1 VKVIKNNDK
10 SIKRGVEKLFYGFV
24 NFLTQAGQQK
34 ALATCQGAHIR
45 GQLIRLKEQMP
56 TDTRSTFEV
65 DRSLFIGNIPRNL
78 TETSFRAELEKIH
91 GSIESTRLKNGF
103 GFVSYT
109 SSEEAQKAFRKL
121 MGHTIMNKKIN
132 VEFTEGPKTMTPA
145 EHGLQQE
152 VKTLHLSGL
161 TAAVKDCHIRSYF
174 RQFGALVRVY
184 IPKVPTGC
192 YNRFAFVEF
201 TRAAHARRAVEKSCN
216 LELQN
221 ARIRVSM
228 STRRPSGERRDQLRP
243 HHPAHRARHV
253 DAPHHPLPLTNGV
266 PQQPLPPLIP
276 LAANPTHL
284 GHMNAHNQPPPPPP
298 PVAPAVIPPAGAHG
312 TSLTGGIDQTQLLA
326 LLTAA
331 YRAGH
336 QQATA
341 SMQPQTTNESL
352 IQSLTKIL
360 QPKPAV
366 QPAYYGLHGTPGA
379 HPHDYPAATPATLAE
394 LITSS
399 AAHVTAH
406 AAIHG
411 HSPHHGPAVP
421 GSHLPVAP
429 THPGSHPAVPGAHPP
444 TYPPPPPSHAAAMA
458 HRALPPPANHTN
470 PNVRQPPAYGPARG
484 MAPHPHD
491 ARTPYDPAQA
501 SIRAY
506 DPAKAQTGHLARRQW
521 PVAQNH
527 YEAEKQRQNAAKP
540 PQYPAYDYGP
550 SVQNARTPNRRP
562 PHRDA
567 RSYQPSGKK
576 FHRPPA
582 SWEGHE
588 ARKWSKNGPKRK
600 R

>member
-1 VKVIKNNDK
+1 
-10 SIKRGVEKLFYGFV
+10 
-24 NFLTQAGQQK
+24 
-34 ALATCQGAHIR
+34 
-45 GQLIRLKEQMP
+45 MP
-56 TDTRSTFEV
+56 TDTRSTFEA

-109 SSEEAQKAFRKL
+109 SAEEAQKAFRKL

-132 VEFTEGPKTMTPA
+132 VEFTEGPKTTTPA
-145 EHGLQQE
+145 DHGLQQE

-216 LELQN
+216 LMLQD

-228 STRRPSGERRDQLRP
+228 STRRPTGERRDQLRP
-243 HHPAHRARHV
+243 PHPAHRARHV
-253 DAPHHPLPLTNGV
+253 DVPHHPLPLANGG

-276 LAANPTHL
+276 LGVNPTHM
-284 GHMNAHNQPPPPPP
+284 GHMSAHNQPPPPPP
-298 PVAPAVIPPAGAHG
+298 PVAPANIPVASALG
-312 TSLTGGIDQTQLLA
+312 TSQTAGIDQTQLLA

-331 YRAGH
+331 YRAGQ

-352 IQSLTKIL
+352 IQSLTKLL
-360 QPKPAV
+360 QPKPAA
-366 QPAYYGLHGTPGA
+366 QPTYYGAHGLAGTY
-379 HPHDYPAATPATLAE
+379 PHDYPAATPATLVE
-394 LITSS
+394 LITNS
-399 AAHVTAH
+399 AAHAPVAHTA
-406 AAIHG
+406 
-411 HSPHHGPAVP
+411 HSPHHAPAVP
-421 GSHLPVAP
+421 ASHLSAAP
-429 THPGSHPAVPGAHPP
+429 AHPGSHPGVQPGAHPP

-458 HRALPPPANHTN
+458 RRALPPANQGPN
-470 PNVRQPPAYGPARG
+470 PNIRQPPAYGPARG

-491 ARTPYDPAQA
+491 SRTPYDPAQA

-506 DPAKAQTGHLARRQW
+506 DPATAQTGHLARRQW

-527 YEAEKQRQNAAKP
+527 YDAEKQRQGAAKP

-550 SVQNARTPNRRP
+550 NVQNVRAQNRIPRP

-567 RSYQPSGKK
+567 RPYQPAGKK

-582 SWEGHE
+582 SWSGHGRGHE
-588 ARKWSKNGPKRK
+588 ARKWNKGGPKRK